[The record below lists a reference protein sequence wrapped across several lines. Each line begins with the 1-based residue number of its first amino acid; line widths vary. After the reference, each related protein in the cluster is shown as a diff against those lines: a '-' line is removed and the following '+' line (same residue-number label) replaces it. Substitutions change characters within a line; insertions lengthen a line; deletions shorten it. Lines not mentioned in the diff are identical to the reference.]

1 MRYAACVLGRALL
14 LASGGVVSPF
24 LSTLVP
30 HLLFNRH
37 DVAEGVRRYSL
48 ETWQL
53 VMAGEGPA
61 WVARC
66 IDLVL
71 ALHLEL
77 QPIIQPNGQAVHQ
90 CCYLPNLVS
99 TKSVNRVPTIAV
111 YSSSHT

>member
-1 MRYAACVLGRALL
+1 MSR
-14 LASGGVVSPF
+14 F

-66 IDLVL
+66 IDPVL

-77 QPIIQPNGQAVHQ
+77 QSIIPSSANICSLLLEPHQVKYILGFWPNAF
-90 CCYLPNLVS
+90 
-99 TKSVNRVPTIAV
+99 
-111 YSSSHT
+111 